1 MSLILCKPARVDAA
15 GGGEGAGDVRGSYD
29 RVANEYARRIADE
42 LDGKPFDRALLDRL
56 DDELRGAGP
65 VCDLGCGPGHV
76 GRYLADRGVEV
87 VGVDLSPGMLD
98 VARLRNPGMT
108 FLEGDMRALPVPDG
122 SWAAIVCFYAI
133 VHLAPGELPA
143 AFAEFRRVLRP
154 GGRVVVA
161 FHIGDEVV
169 HTGGMVG
176 PAGAPGLRLPPDG
189 RRRRGAGGVGVPGR
203 HRERARSV
211 PRRGAPEPSDLRGGN
226 SGLSRSQKV
235 AGCIAAWA
243 ATACTARSI
252 RLGARTLGP
261 SWRNAASEA
270 SGRIVR

>member
-1 MSLILCKPARVDAA
+1 MPRGFPGSTHKMSLILCKPARVGAA
-15 GGGEGAGDVRGSYD
+15 GGGEGAGELRDSYD
-29 RVANEYARRIADE
+29 RVAAEYTRRIASE

-56 DDELRGAGP
+56 ADELLGAGP

-98 VARLRNPGMT
+98 EARRRNPGMT

-133 VHLAPGELPA
+133 VHLAPEELPA

-169 HTGGMVG
+169 HTEEWWDQPV
-176 PAGAPGLRLPPDG
+176 RLDFVFHRTDDVVAALERSGFQDVTASDRDPYPDVEHPS
-189 RRRRGAGGVGVPGR
+189 RRAYVEGI
-203 HRERARSV
+203 RA
-211 PRRGAPEPSDLRGGN
+211 
-226 SGLSRSQKV
+226 
-235 AGCIAAWA
+235 
-243 ATACTARSI
+243 
-252 RLGARTLGP
+252 
-261 SWRNAASEA
+261 
-270 SGRIVR
+270 